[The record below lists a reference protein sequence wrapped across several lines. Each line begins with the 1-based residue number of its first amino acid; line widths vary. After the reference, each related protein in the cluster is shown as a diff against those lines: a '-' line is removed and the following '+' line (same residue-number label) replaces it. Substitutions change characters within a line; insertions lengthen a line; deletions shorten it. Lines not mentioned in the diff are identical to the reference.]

1 MTILLIIII
10 IIIMVW
16 WARPGYYELPN
27 AKIIAGLPQQNYHMI
42 SNKFKFLSPAGQ
54 VRSTPQT
61 SPRPKADDCWPP
73 QLLICCVSCG
83 GVASLRT

>member
-1 MTILLIIII
+1 M
-10 IIIMVW
+10 W

-54 VRSTPQT
+54 VRNKTK
-61 SPRPKADDCWPP
+61 PKADDRWPP
-73 QLLICCVSCG
+73 QHFLICVSC
-83 GVASLRT
+83 VSCRT